1 MGEIAP
7 FLEERMR
14 RIAISTVL
22 TLSVLAA
29 SAVPAFAKQSPFAE
43 EETQIASA
51 LWLSSLE
58 SWHQAFESGEP
69 TEDTTKLQG
78 TEFDVMTTPTEI
90 YIIRWYKDDK

>member
-22 TLSVLAA
+22 TLAILAA
-29 SAVPAFAKQSPFAE
+29 TGGPTFAKHSPFAE

-58 SWHQAFESGEP
+58 SWQQAFEREEVAEESS
-69 TEDTTKLQG
+69 KLQG
-78 TEFDVMTTPTEI
+78 TEFDVQTTPTEI
-90 YIIRWYKDDK
+90 YIIRWYKDE